1 MNILSPRPPIS
12 MKSNLLNSS
21 SLKQDLDTKH
31 CVRVWREEG
40 WWVKKLRCFF
50 AKYLYI
56 ITTRVVGSSFVSYCR
71 NIRMVAAIYKC
82 LSCHSL
88 TSLATTLLLNTIYCI
103 CAVLYYILSSISNLV
118 MCETMRQYIYV
129 VKIITHN
136 NL

>member
-1 MNILSPRPPIS
+1 MHIIIPTAPYINEI
-12 MKSNLLNSS
+12 KSTQQYTQTGPWHQTLCTCLE
-21 SLKQDLDTKH
+21 
-31 CVRVWREEG
+31 EEG

-88 TSLATTLLLNTIYCI
+88 TSLVATTLLLNTIYCI
-103 CAVLYYILSSISNLV
+103 CVLYYILSSISNLV

>member
-1 MNILSPRPPIS
+1 MS
-12 MKSNLLNSS
+12 
-21 SLKQDLDTKH
+21 
-31 CVRVWREEG
+31 EE
-40 WWVKKLRCFF
+40 VKMFF

-88 TSLATTLLLNTIYCI
+88 TSLATTLLL
-103 CAVLYYILSSISNLV
+103 YYILSSISNLV

>member
-1 MNILSPRPPIS
+1 M
-12 MKSNLLNSS
+12 
-21 SLKQDLDTKH
+21 
-31 CVRVWREEG
+31 
-40 WWVKKLRCFF
+40 KKLRCFF

-88 TSLATTLLLNTIYCI
+88 TSLATTLLL
-103 CAVLYYILSSISNLV
+103 YYILSSISNLV

>member
-1 MNILSPRPPIS
+1 MS
-12 MKSNLLNSS
+12 
-21 SLKQDLDTKH
+21 
-31 CVRVWREEG
+31 EE
-40 WWVKKLRCFF
+40 VKMFF

-103 CAVLYYILSSISNLV
+103 CVLYYILSSISNLV
-118 MCETMRQYIYV
+118 MCETMRQYTYM
-129 VKIITHN
+129 
-136 NL
+136 